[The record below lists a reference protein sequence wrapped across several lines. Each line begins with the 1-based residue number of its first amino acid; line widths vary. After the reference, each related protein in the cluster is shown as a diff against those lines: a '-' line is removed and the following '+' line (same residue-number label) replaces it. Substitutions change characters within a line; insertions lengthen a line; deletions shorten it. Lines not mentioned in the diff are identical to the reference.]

1 MTHLKTV
8 LATCAMTLH
17 LAVPVLL
24 ASQAAAPA
32 PPATLSGPW
41 TMKISMPQE
50 ETEAS
55 LALTQQGSTIEGTL
69 SNEHLGTMSL
79 KGTNDHGALAFVVD
93 GEAMGQVVH
102 LEYTGKVR
110 PDGTIAGDMT
120 SPFGNATWSAARI
133 KK

>member
-1 MTHLKTV
+1 MTRLKTI

-17 LAVPVLL
+17 LAVPALL
-24 ASQAAAPA
+24 ASQAVAPA

-50 ETEAS
+50 ETEAA
-55 LALTQQGSTIEGTL
+55 LALTQKGSAIEGTL
-69 SNEHLGTMSL
+69 SNDHLGTMTV
-79 KGTNDHGALAFVVD
+79 KGTSEDGALAFVVD

-102 LEYTGKVR
+102 LEYTGRVR
-110 PDGTIAGDMT
+110 PDGTIGGDMT
-120 SPFGNATWSAARI
+120 SPFGNATWSATRI